1 MNDINLNNAMAML
14 DQALNTLHEAERKIR
29 HSRVQ
34 IIAAEGPKEEPQPEA
49 YAVEIHDNQEYQRGR
64 RDAFNEVLRFV
75 ADWIADRADEPV
87 SASQLAADIRLELI
101 GPDDSMSQPRAKRFP
116 WKILPTP
123 ESNAGPALT
132 DEELEAL
139 LNDPS

>member
-1 MNDINLNNAMAML
+1 MNDINLNNAMVML
-14 DQALNTLHEAERKIR
+14 DQALKTLHEAERKIL

-34 IIAAEGPKEEPQPEA
+34 IIAAEGPKEEPH

-64 RDAFNEVLRFV
+64 KDAFNEVLRFV
-75 ADWIADRADEPV
+75 ADWIADRADEP
-87 SASQLAADIRLELI
+87 APARRLAADIRLEVM
-101 GPDDSMSQPRAKRFP
+101 GPDDSMSQTRSKRFP
-116 WKILPTP
+116 WEILPTP

-132 DEELEAL
+132 DEEFEAL